1 SASQVVHQAR
11 SPQAAALDLLRPLP
25 RQPSAAAARGTA
37 FHAWLESRYD
47 SAALLD
53 LEDLLDLDDA
63 DGAEAALEDRALREA
78 FTASEWADRSP
89 IAVEQPVHT
98 RVGEIAVRGVIDA
111 VFADPEGSDGS
122 EGVIIVDWKTGRVP
136 RPAQLRQRA
145 LQLSLYRLAW
155 HERTGLPL
163 SRIRTAFHFVADAVT
178 HEVRRH
184 PSRERTA
191 QQLAGEWARIRR
203 ALPRASAPPRR
214 CARPPRA
221 RAGRDPHRDRRP
233 CRGRRRRCSR
243 HRPPD
248 RGRDIPPRRARRAP
262 APAPSAADGSR

>member
-1 SASQVVHQAR
+1 ALIQEHRFAQGEESLREDRRLMYVAVTRARRRLLLTSAAWRTGLSSARPRSRYLAEVTPLVPDAFRSVQGVPEHNPLERERPRSRAAALLTPVAGQEGAPEDPELAELVRRAVVDLEQQAAPPVVHSPPRLSASQVVHQAR

-111 VFADPEGSDGS
+111 VF
-122 EGVIIVDWKTGRVP
+122 
-136 RPAQLRQRA
+136 
-145 LQLSLYRLAW
+145 
-155 HERTGLPL
+155 
-163 SRIRTAFHFVADAVT
+163 
-178 HEVRRH
+178 
-184 PSRERTA
+184 
-191 QQLAGEWARIRR
+191 
-203 ALPRASAPPRR
+203 
-214 CARPPRA
+214 
-221 RAGRDPHRDRRP
+221 
-233 CRGRRRRCSR
+233 
-243 HRPPD
+243 
-248 RGRDIPPRRARRAP
+248 
-262 APAPSAADGSR
+262 